1 MEKPMRILFSIF
13 LFCLLGVTM
22 TVADSGNGGKRSG
35 KAPDSILTCEG
46 MEGTYRP
53 INGTV
58 PAAFSLDECAVSTCS
73 VCIRSLETQGC
84 RVVETVVAP
93 GDSGSEAG
101 PGCPVGGTVGRS
113 EPRVTFLLSCER
125 P

>member
-1 MEKPMRILFSIF
+1 MRILFSI
-13 LFCLLGVTM
+13 LVLCLLV
-22 TVADSGNGGKRSG
+22 VPLSFADSGDRSRRSG
-35 KAPDSILTCEG
+35 RAPDSIVTCEG
-46 MEGTYRP
+46 TEGTYRP

-101 PGCPVGGTVGRS
+101 PGSPVGGTVGRS
-113 EPRVTFLLSCER
+113 EPRVTFLLSCQK